1 MTLRQKPGPIM
12 GDSSFVTGA
21 SALQDFLHSPDA
33 GPTIT
38 TSIIFVCIAIIV
50 LGSVIAVQWRKRRQV
65 EIQAD
70 LTKGMVD
77 AGMSA
82 DEIVS
87 VLKAATDAD
96 GPRVFINRR
105 SPGNPSSQSPSKATS
120 DSKA

>member
-1 MTLRQKPGPIM
+1 M

-21 SALQDFLHSPDA
+21 SAMQDFLHSPDA
-33 GPTIT
+33 GATIT
-38 TSIIFVCIAIIV
+38 TSIIFVCIAIVV

-82 DEIVS
+82 EEIVS
-87 VLKAATDAD
+87 VLRAATDAD
-96 GPRVFINRR
+96 ETVRLIPAAKGK
-105 SPGNPSSQSPSKATS
+105 SPGNPSSQSPSKAMS
-120 DSKA
+120 DSKG